1 MKSATSVIA
10 LALIVIFGASVAHAA
25 KLYRWVDEK
34 GEVHY
39 TDTVPPEQTQKEHR
53 ELNDQGITV
62 KQVEKAITPE
72 QKAAAQRA
80 KDEAARKE
88 QEEKARLEAE
98 RQNAQRLLDTYASE
112 QDIIAARERNIATL
126 DGTINFSKT
135 NLEKLRATQK
145 SLEADLATTNQKD
158 AQTKIQSN
166 LDLTKKQI
174 ADMEVFIQNKLT
186 ERDTLAQN
194 YDKDLARYRELV
206 QASAP
211 KPAQ

>member
-1 MKSATSVIA
+1 MKSATAVIA
-10 LALIVIFGASVAHAA
+10 LTLTVIIGASVAHAA

-145 SLEADLATTNQKD
+145 SLEADLASTNQKD
-158 AQTKIQSN
+158 AQAKIQSN
-166 LDLTKKQI
+166 LDMTKKQI
-174 ADMEVFIQNKLT
+174 VDMEVFVQNKLT
-186 ERDTLAQN
+186 ERDTLAKS
-194 YDKDLARYRELV
+194 YDKDLARYRELM

-211 KPAQ
+211 KSAQ

>member
-1 MKSATSVIA
+1 MKSATAVIA
-10 LALIVIFGASVAHAA
+10 LALTVIIGASVAHAA

-88 QEEKARLEAE
+88 QVEKARLEAE

-112 QDIIAARERNIATL
+112 QDIVAARERNIATL

-158 AQTKIQSN
+158 AQAKIQSN

-174 ADMEVFIQNKLT
+174 VDMEVFIQNKLT
-186 ERDTLAQN
+186 ERDTLAKN
-194 YDKDLARYRELV
+194 YDKDLARYRELM